1 MRKSLV
7 ATLIIGIAV
16 GAAGHALV
24 SAQSGSAPLQLPPGI
39 KNTPLLR
46 TDLTGVEGKE
56 IIMGV
61 LEVAP
66 GASVPRH
73 IHHGQELVYVLE
85 GTGATDVQ
93 GQPTQTVKAGD
104 HLHRPF
110 HVPHD
115 FRNPGTTPVKV
126 VSVFIVDKGKPLI
139 VPMP

>member
-1 MRKSLV
+1 MIPKTLV
-7 ATLIIGIAV
+7 VVALIVGVAV
-16 GAAGHALV
+16 GFAGHALV
-24 SAQSGSAPLQLPPGI
+24 SAQAPAPTLPPGI

-66 GASVPRH
+66 GASIPKH
-73 IHHGQELVYVLE
+73 IHHGQELVYILE

-93 GQPTQTVKAGD
+93 GHPTQTVKAGD

-110 HVPHD
+110 QVPHD
-115 FRNPGTTPVKV
+115 FKNVGSTPVKV

-139 VPMP
+139 VPVP